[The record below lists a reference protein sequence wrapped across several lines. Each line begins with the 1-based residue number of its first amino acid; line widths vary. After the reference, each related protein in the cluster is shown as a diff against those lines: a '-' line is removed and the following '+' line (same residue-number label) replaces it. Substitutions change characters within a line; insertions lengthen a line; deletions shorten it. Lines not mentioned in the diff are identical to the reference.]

1 MLPSI
6 VFQPIAAS
14 AASDLSPRFRP
25 ARRVLDSTKKYLPRA
40 VLLCCTLLAGQTVRA
55 DVLDFDDL
63 VMNVSGVLNVPTPYK
78 GFLWG
83 TVGDTDLF
91 AWGDSSYAAA
101 NSYGN
106 SYNSPSGENQA
117 SNYAGPVLGRLAN
130 GKAFDFNGAY
140 FSTFTIY
147 DALQS
152 DSAALLTLEGFNGA
166 TLVDSLTVNLAI
178 GYNWVQAD
186 FRGITSLRLS
196 GSNSVVQPHQTRWMI
211 DDFTFNATSTGVP
224 EPATLL
230 LALCGLGLIAHR
242 RRAISHR

>member
-1 MLPSI
+1 MRPSI
-6 VFQPIAAS
+6 VFDPIAAS
-14 AASDLSPRFRP
+14 PTGDLSPCFSL
-25 ARRVLDSTKKYLPRA
+25 ARRVLERTKKYLPQA
-40 VLLCCTLLAGQTVRA
+40 VLMCCALLAGHTARA
-55 DVLDFDDL
+55 EVLDFDDL

-117 SNYAGPVLGRLAN
+117 SNYAGPVLGRLASGN
-130 GKAFDFNGAY
+130 AFDFNGAN

-152 DSAALLTLEGFNGA
+152 DSATLLTLEGFNGA
-166 TLVDSLTVNLAI
+166 TLVESLTVSLGI

-186 FRGITSLRLS
+186 FLGITSLRLS
-196 GSNSVVQPHQTRWMI
+196 GSNSVVQPHQTRWMM

-230 LALCGLGLIAHR
+230 LALCGLGLIGR
-242 RRAISHR
+242 CRRAISRG